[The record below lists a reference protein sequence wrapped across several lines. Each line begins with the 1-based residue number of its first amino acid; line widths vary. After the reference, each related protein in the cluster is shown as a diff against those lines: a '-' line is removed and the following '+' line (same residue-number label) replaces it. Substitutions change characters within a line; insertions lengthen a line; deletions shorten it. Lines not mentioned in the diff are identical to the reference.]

1 MVLEKQNY
9 GLIGKNINYS
19 FSKEYFKQKFFDLN
33 LKNSHRYENL
43 DLEELKGFQ
52 KLINQNNIKGLN
64 VTIPY
69 KEEVMGFLDEID
81 ENAKK
86 IGAVNTIKVDSN
98 FKLKGYNTDYIGFIN
113 SIPKK
118 LLKNIQT
125 GIVLG
130 SGGASKAI
138 IFALNKMGI
147 EPVVVSRTKK
157 KNFITYKELDRNI
170 LSKSQIVINCTPL
183 GTYPNINESPNIPY
197 KYLNK
202 SHLCYDLIYNPKESQ
217 FIKKSKTNN
226 AKTINGLNMLKI
238 QADESWKIWNS

>member
-19 FSKEYFKQKFFDLN
+19 FSKEYFKQKFIDLN
-33 LKNSHRYENL
+33 LKKSHRYENL

-69 KEEVMGFLDEID
+69 KEEVMDFLDEID

-147 EPVVVSRTKK
+147 ESIVVSRTKK
-157 KNFITYKELDRNI
+157 KNFISYEELDRNM
-170 LSKSQIVINCTPL
+170 LLKSQLVINCTPL

-202 SHLCYDLIYNPKESQ
+202 SHLCYDLIYNPEESQ

-226 AKTINGLNMLKI
+226 AKTINGLKMLKI

>member
-19 FSKEYFKQKFFDLN
+19 FSKEYFKQKFIDLN
-33 LKNSHRYENL
+33 LKKSHRYENI

-69 KEEVMGFLDEID
+69 KEEVMDFLDEID

-147 EPVVVSRTKK
+147 ESIVVSRTKK
-157 KNFITYKELDRNI
+157 QNFITYEELDRNI
-170 LSKSQIVINCTPL
+170 ILKSQIVINCTPL

-197 KYLNK
+197 KYLNTN
-202 SHLCYDLIYNPKESQ
+202 HLCYDLIYNPKESQ
-217 FIKKSKTNN
+217 FIKKYKTNN
-226 AKTINGLNMLKI
+226 AKSINGLNMLKI
-238 QADESWKIWNS
+238 QADESWKIWNI

>member
-19 FSKEYFKQKFFDLN
+19 FSREYFKQKFIDLN
-33 LKNSHRYENL
+33 LKKSHRYENL

-69 KEEVMGFLDEID
+69 KEEVMDFLDEID

-147 EPVVVSRTKK
+147 ESIIVSRTKK
-157 KNFITYKELDRNI
+157 KNFISYEELDRNM
-170 LSKSQIVINCTPL
+170 LLKSQLVINCTPL

-202 SHLCYDLIYNPKESQ
+202 SHLCYDLIYNPEESQ

-226 AKTINGLNMLKI
+226 AKTINGLKMLKI

>member
-19 FSKEYFKQKFFDLN
+19 FSKDYFKQKFIDLN
-33 LKNSHRYENL
+33 LKNSHSYENL

-52 KLINQNNIKGLN
+52 ELINQNNIKGLN

-69 KEEVMGFLDEID
+69 KEEVMDFLDEID

-113 SIPKK
+113 SIPNE

-125 GIVLG
+125 AIVLG

-147 EPVVVSRTKK
+147 ESIVVSRTKK

-170 LSKSQIVINCTPL
+170 LLKSQLVINCTPL

-202 SHLCYDLIYNPKESQ
+202 SHLCYDLIYNPNESQ

>member
-19 FSKEYFKQKFFDLN
+19 FSKEYFKQKFIDLN
-33 LKNSHRYENL
+33 LKKSHRYENL

-52 KLINQNNIKGLN
+52 KLINENNIKGLN

-69 KEEVMGFLDEID
+69 KEEVMDFLDEID

-98 FKLKGYNTDYIGFIN
+98 FRLKGYNTDYIGFIN

-118 LLKNIQT
+118 LLKNIQK

-147 EPVVVSRTKK
+147 ESIMVSRTKK
-157 KNFITYKELDRNI
+157 KNFITYKELDKNI
-170 LSKSQIVINCTPL
+170 LLKSQLVINCTPL

-226 AKTINGLNMLKI
+226 AKTINGLKMLKI

>member
-19 FSKEYFKQKFFDLN
+19 FSKEYFKQKFIDLN
-33 LKNSHRYENL
+33 LKKSHRYENL

-69 KEEVMGFLDEID
+69 KEEVMDFLDEID

-147 EPVVVSRTKK
+147 ESIIVSRTKK
-157 KNFITYKELDRNI
+157 KNFISYEELDRNM
-170 LSKSQIVINCTPL
+170 LLKSQLVINCTPL

-202 SHLCYDLIYNPKESQ
+202 SHLCYDLIYNPEESQ

-226 AKTINGLNMLKI
+226 AKTINGLKMLKI

>member
-19 FSKEYFKQKFFDLN
+19 FSKEYFKQKFIDLN
-33 LKNSHRYENL
+33 LKASHRYENL

-52 KLINQNNIKGLN
+52 KLINQKNIKGLN

-69 KEEVMGFLDEID
+69 KEQVMDFLDEID

-130 SGGASKAI
+130 SGGSSKAI

-147 EPVVVSRTKK
+147 ESIMVSRTKK

-170 LSKSQIVINCTPL
+170 LLKSQLVINCTPL

-226 AKTINGLNMLKI
+226 AKTINGLKMLKI

>member
-19 FSKEYFKQKFFDLN
+19 FSKEYFKQKFIDLN
-33 LKNSHRYENL
+33 LKKSHRYENL

-69 KEEVMGFLDEID
+69 KEEVMDFLDEID

-138 IFALNKMGI
+138 IFALNKMKI
-147 EPVVVSRTKK
+147 EPIVVSRTKK

-170 LSKSQIVINCTPL
+170 LSKSQLVINCTPL

-202 SHLCYDLIYNPKESQ
+202 NHLCYDLIYNPKESQ

>member
-1 MVLEKQNY
+1 MDLEKQNY

-19 FSKEYFKQKFFDLN
+19 FSKDYFKQKFIDLN
-33 LKNSHRYENL
+33 LKNSHSYENL

-69 KEEVMGFLDEID
+69 KEEVMDFLDEID
-81 ENAKK
+81 ESAKK

-98 FKLKGYNTDYIGFIN
+98 LKLKGYNTDYIGFIN
-113 SIPKK
+113 SIPNK
-118 LLKNIQT
+118 LLKNIKS
-125 GIVLG
+125 GIILG

-147 EPVVVSRTKK
+147 KSVVVSRTKK
-157 KNFITYKELDRNI
+157 QNFITYKELDRNI
-170 LSKSQIVINCTPL
+170 FLKSQLVINCTPL
-183 GTYPNINESPNIPY
+183 GTYPKIYESPDIPY

-202 SHLCYDLIYNPKESQ
+202 SHLCYDLIYNPRESL
-217 FIKKSKTNN
+217 FIKKSKINN

>member
-19 FSKEYFKQKFFDLN
+19 FSKEYFKQKFIDLN
-33 LKNSHRYENL
+33 LKKSHRYENL

-69 KEEVMGFLDEID
+69 KEEVMDFLDEID

-130 SGGASKAI
+130 SGGSSKAI

-147 EPVVVSRTKK
+147 ESIMVSRTKK
-157 KNFITYKELDRNI
+157 KNFITYEELDRSI
-170 LSKSQIVINCTPL
+170 LLKSQLVINCTPL

-217 FIKKSKTNN
+217 FIKKSKTKN
-226 AKTINGLNMLKI
+226 AKTINGLKMLKI

>member
-19 FSKEYFKQKFFDLN
+19 FSKEYFKQKFIDLN
-33 LKNSHRYENL
+33 LKKSHRYENI

-69 KEEVMGFLDEID
+69 KEEIMGFLDEID

-147 EPVVVSRTKK
+147 ESIVVSRTKK
-157 KNFITYKELDRNI
+157 QNFITYEELDRNI
-170 LSKSQIVINCTPL
+170 ILKSQIVINCTPL

-197 KYLNK
+197 KYLNTN
-202 SHLCYDLIYNPKESQ
+202 HLCYDLIYNPKESQ